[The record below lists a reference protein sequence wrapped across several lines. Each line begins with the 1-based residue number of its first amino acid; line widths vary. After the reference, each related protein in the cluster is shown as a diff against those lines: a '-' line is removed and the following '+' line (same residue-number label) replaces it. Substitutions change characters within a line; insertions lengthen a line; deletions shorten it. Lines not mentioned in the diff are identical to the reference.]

1 MATADGV
8 KNKIQGLIDSAN
20 ATTGNTDTDLTTAV
34 DALIAGFGAGSTGVS
49 LESGELTTTSA
60 NFYGFTIPVTSKKSH
75 VVIYPKVFEDETHNT
90 GRESYWLVIEGW
102 GQIEIRRG
110 GSTYMRPST
119 DMNTTFNDNSIVF
132 GGGKAPYNI
141 GEYYWFAW

>member
-34 DALIAGFGAGSTGVS
+34 NALIAGFSSGVA

-60 NFYGFTIPVTSKKSH
+60 NYWEFTIPVTSKKSH

-90 GRESYWLVIEGW
+90 GRESYWLVVEDW